1 MHVET
6 TAGRVQEGSGQHEK
20 RSVPMRN
27 RAEIVIIGSGG
38 FGASTAY
45 HLARRSVRDVILL
58 DRYDL
63 GSQTSP
69 RAAGLTSKVAG
80 SELMVKLMDE
90 AVETLAA
97 FEGVTGRSI
106 RFHRVGAMR
115 VLLTDAGDA
124 RMRRDAALAQSLG
137 VKVEFLSASEAEG
150 RAPYFRAAGAR
161 AILFSP
167 EDGYF
172 HPPLVAR
179 EFASAAGEMGVTLA
193 PGTAVTGFVHEG
205 GRVRGVR
212 TTGGVI
218 ESPVVVD
225 AAGAWSAL
233 LADEVGIRIPMIP
246 TRHQLFITEP
256 IEGIEPHHPIVR
268 IHEPSVYTRPEQGGL
283 MLGGYEDHPLQIDM
297 RKEPASFQ
305 VRDLP
310 LDVEVLWG
318 LVDEVAAHFPVLRG
332 AKLRE
337 HRGGLPTIS
346 PDGEHILGPVAT
358 LAGFYIASA
367 CNVGGLSISASVGR
381 ALADL
386 IVDGASQPDLRSM
399 SVERFRGLELDE
411 AALRA
416 ACVHAYAR
424 KYTKAQ

>member
-1 MHVET
+1 
-6 TAGRVQEGSGQHEK
+6 
-20 RSVPMRN
+20 MRN
-27 RAEIVIIGSGG
+27 RADVVIIGSGG

-45 HLARRSVRDVILL
+45 HLARRGTRDVILL
-58 DRYDL
+58 DRYEL

-69 RAAGLTSKVAG
+69 RAAGLTSKVART
-80 SELMVKLMDE
+80 ELMVKLVNE

-97 FEGVTGRSI
+97 FESTTGRSI
-106 RFHRVGAMR
+106 GFHRVGAMR
-115 VLLTDAGDA
+115 VLLTPEGEAQ
-124 RMRRDAALAQSLG
+124 MRRDAGLAQSFG
-137 VKVEFLSASEAEG
+137 VKIEWLSAAEAEA
-150 RAPYFRAAGAR
+150 RAPHFRAAAAR

-179 EFASAAGEMGVTLA
+179 EFAAAAGKMGVTLA
-193 PGTAVTGFVHEG
+193 PGTAVTGFLHEK
-205 GRVRGVR
+205 GRIRGVR
-212 TTGGVI
+212 TSSGVV

-233 LADEVGIRIPMIP
+233 LSDEVGIRIPMIP

-297 RKEPASFQ
+297 RKEPAGFQ
-305 VRDLP
+305 VKDLP
-310 LDVEVLWG
+310 LDVGVLRG
-318 LVDEVAAHFPVLRG
+318 LAGEVAAHFPALSG

-346 PDGEHILGPVAT
+346 PDGEHIVGPVST
-358 LAGFYIASA
+358 LAGFHIASA

-381 ALADL
+381 VLADL
-386 IVDGASQPDLRSM
+386 IVDGSSQPDLGHM
-399 SVERFRGLELDE
+399 SVERFRGREWDE

-416 ACVHAYAR
+416 ACVRAYAR

>member
-1 MHVET
+1 
-6 TAGRVQEGSGQHEK
+6 
-20 RSVPMRN
+20 MRN
-27 RAEIVIIGSGG
+27 RAEVVIVGSGG

-45 HLARRSVRDVILL
+45 HLAKRGVRDVILL

-69 RAAGLTSKVAG
+69 RAAGLTSKVART
-80 SELMVKLMDE
+80 ELMVKLVNE

-97 FEGVTGRSI
+97 FESVTGRSI
-106 RFHRVGAMR
+106 GFHRVGAMR
-115 VLLTDAGDA
+115 VLLTPEGEAQ
-124 RMRRDAALAQSLG
+124 MRRDGALAQSFG
-137 VKVEFLSASEAEG
+137 VKVEFLSAAEAER
-150 RAPYFRAAGAR
+150 RAPHFRAAGAR

-179 EFASAAGEMGVTLA
+179 EFAAAAGEMGVTLA
-193 PGTAVTGFVHEG
+193 PGTAVTGFLHER
-205 GRVRGVR
+205 GRIRGVQ
-212 TTGGVI
+212 TSKGPI
-218 ESPVVVD
+218 ESPVVID

-233 LADEVGIRIPMIP
+233 LADEVGIRVPVVP

-256 IEGIEPHHPIVR
+256 IPGIEPGHPIVR

-297 RKEPASFQ
+297 QKEPEGFQ
-305 VRDLP
+305 IRDMP
-310 LDVEVLWG
+310 LDVGVLWG
-318 LVDEVAAHFPVLRG
+318 LAGEVAAHFPALRG

-346 PDGEHILGPVAT
+346 PDGEHIVGPVAT
-358 LAGFYIASA
+358 LGGFYIASA

-381 ALADL
+381 VLADV
-386 IVDGASQPDLRSM
+386 IVDGSSKPDLSHM
-399 SVERFRGLELDE
+399 SIERFRGREMDE
-411 AALRA
+411 AALKA
-416 ACVHAYAR
+416 ACVRSYAR
-424 KYTKAQ
+424 KYTKSQ